1 MYSTHLEFQRQ
12 GDDLPASVWLLLF

>member
-1 MYSTHLEFQRQ
+1 MYSTHLEFHRQ

>member
-1 MYSTHLEFQRQ
+1 MYSNHLEFHRQ